1 MTLLSR
7 RSAPLVALALLALAF
22 LALVSLS
29 TIALRGARVDLTEQG
44 LYTLSDGTVRILENI
59 QDPVT
64 LKLYYSEHATGE
76 LQQFR
81 SYATRVRELLE
92 EIAARSDGK
101 VVLEVIDPEP
111 FSEAE
116 DQAAAYGLRAI
127 PLGSTGDNL
136 YFGLVASNSTDGES
150 LMPFIQPDKEAF
162 LEYDVAKLVSSLGSA
177 DRPVVALVSGLPM
190 GPTMD
195 PSGRQNPGWV
205 IDRQL
210 RELFELRRLQGM
222 PSDIADD
229 VDLLL
234 LVHPKDVPEHTLVA
248 IDQFVLRGGRLL
260 VFLDPDA
267 EADQSGVNPL
277 DPLSTAV
284 PQASHLGPLFQAWG
298 IQYDPTRLVEQDVI
312 VVTLNYRLGNLGF
325 LAHPALESDAG
336 NFALMD
342 QQLALA
348 WVKENITAF
357 GGDPANVTIFGE
369 SAGGHSVMSHIVSPR
384 AEEADLFQRAIVQS
398 GSYAPF
404 QMPKA
409 TAQFLGTSVANG
421 LGCTDPETAASC
433 LRSLPVSAFLAA
445 QGSQSIPVVDPD
457 DDLLP
462 KSIQQAL
469 ADGDFNSSLDIMI
482 GSNQNEGT
490 LFVALD
496 EVGGDPIDGEAEYR
510 ERVAEFFQPY
520 QASIPFDDDQ
530 IATDYLDFVDGEA
543 KPFEAALSG
552 IWTDFMF
559 ACNAYSQASTFA
571 GASMNTFQYWFR
583 DEDAPW
589 TLVPPFAVSFP
600 LGATHA
606 GEIPYVLYPQAIME
620 QRYTG
625 DPDDLNSLAGE
636 MVDYWTQ
643 FAKTGDP
650 NTTDG
655 IAAAWQQAA
664 TGNLMT
670 LDVPN
675 ASNANTLGFLGYH
688 HCSYWADPPLVL
700 P

>member
-1 MTLLSR
+1 MSTARLTPT
-7 RSAPLVALALLALAF
+7 SA
-22 LALVSLS
+22 S
-29 TIALRGARVDLTEQG
+29 
-44 LYTLSDGTVRILENI
+44 
-59 QDPVT
+59 T
-64 LKLYYSEHATGE
+64 LKLLSVAVAALTLSACLSGGGGGGADGPNPLAIETSE
-76 LQQFR
+76 
-81 SYATRVRELLE
+81 
-92 EIAARSDGK
+92 GK
-101 VVLEVIDPEP
+101 VVGISNDGIRVFRGIPYAAPPVGDLRLAPPQPPASRSATLRLSEEFGNSCPQSDLTTGQQVGNEDCLYLNVYAPA
-111 FSEAE
+111 EAE
-116 DQAAAYGLRAI
+116 DLPVMVWIHGGAFV
-127 PLGSTGDNL
+127 
-136 YFGLVASNSTDGES
+136 FGNGGGE
-150 LMPFIQPDKEAF
+150 
-162 LEYDVAKLVSSLGSA
+162 
-177 DRPVVALVSGLPM
+177 
-190 GPTMD
+190 
-195 PSGRQNPGWV
+195 
-205 IDRQL
+205 
-210 RELFELRRLQGM
+210 
-222 PSDIADD
+222 
-229 VDLLL
+229 
-234 LVHPKDVPEHTLVA
+234 
-248 IDQFVLRGGRLL
+248 
-260 VFLDPDA
+260 
-267 EADQSGVNPL
+267 
-277 DPLSTAV
+277 
-284 PQASHLGPLFQAWG
+284 
-298 IQYDPTRLVEQDVI
+298 YDPTRLVEQDVI

-655 IAAAWQQAA
+655 VAAAWQQAA
-664 TGNLMT
+664 TGNLLT

-688 HCSYWADPPLVL
+688 HCSYWAAPPLVL